1 MTHVPAARFENS
13 ASDHGNRGTLREFGA
28 FVEANGVGTA
38 DRDRIAHTLAAV
50 LRVAA
55 GHASPDDGTR
65 IALVADVTQTDVQI
79 VLSLRPQGR
88 PAAADPGLAGGFEL
102 WISFLRN

>member
-13 ASDHGNRGTLREFGA
+13 ASDHGNRGTLREFSA

-50 LRVAA
+50 LGVAA
-55 GHASPDDGTR
+55 GHASPGDGTR

-79 VLSLRPQGR
+79 VLSLCPQGR
-88 PAAADPGLAGGFEL
+88 PAPAADPGPGGFEL
-102 WISFLRN
+102 WISFPRD